1 MQSEKVLIMAIRPQA
16 SPPESVLPESEGP
29 GFGPGPI
36 SPGEI
41 RTLYTML
48 DIQRTL
54 EGMERAI
61 KSLESAA
68 KSSGEKLEQ
77 VDKMQ
82 YALSILERA
91 NVFHGQR
98 LGQLE
103 KEVYAGKI
111 LGSVV
116 VLAGGLTV
124 LVIYVVHRLAPLFS
138 K

>member
-1 MQSEKVLIMAIRPQA
+1 
-16 SPPESVLPESEGP
+16 
-29 GFGPGPI
+29 
-36 SPGEI
+36 
-41 RTLYTML
+41 
-48 DIQRTL
+48 
-54 EGMERAI
+54 MERAI